1 MIPIRLN
8 TYNLNELFS
17 SGLTMFPP
25 KAEKQNHH
33 TPPGMKVLYQVLARV
48 VQETSKPLHLLLPLV
63 TFQSWKVSPY
73 S

>member
-1 MIPIRLN
+1 
-8 TYNLNELFS
+8 
-17 SGLTMFPP
+17 LTMFPP
-25 KAEKQNHH
+25 KTEKQNHH